1 MFAITLDIFI
11 RHRNY
16 IIYFD
21 ITLIFLILGG
31 AYLIQEIARKND
43 RKVIATITNSSFI
56 VVMVQILIGIFK

>member
-31 AYLIQEIARKND
+31 AYLIQEIARK
-43 RKVIATITNSSFI
+43 K
-56 VVMVQILIGIFK
+56 